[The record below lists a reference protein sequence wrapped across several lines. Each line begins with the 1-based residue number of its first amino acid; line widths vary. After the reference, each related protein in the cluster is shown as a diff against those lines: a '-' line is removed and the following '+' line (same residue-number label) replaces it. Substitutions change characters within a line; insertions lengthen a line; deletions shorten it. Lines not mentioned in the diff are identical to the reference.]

1 MAVYCPKTKR
11 KVVYLTCMDC
21 DVKVCKGEIED
32 CIEKQSPTS
41 QPPLFP
47 NEIIEDKIKED

>member
-47 NEIIEDKIKED
+47 NEIIEDKTKED